1 MPLTNPSIYCPL
13 CQCDLDAAQTWHY
26 LLEEGT
32 EENGSR
38 TGQPV
43 HRHFMEM
50 IRLTEEERLQE
61 TTVHDYCWRIVK
73 RIFRKVN
80 FDQAWIDQFKS
91 YSHLLSPFMQEAPF
105 CDESHTLDLDVFM
118 TFKAASRKEKTQS
131 PLYIPLPPEA
141 IQRIYCFLDREEDI
155 VNLDD
160 ALSVGPC
167 PKQWRELGYK
177 YMLADDLDPRE
188 NIKTLIRNLQEQPE
202 SRFPKTTNYRIIWA
216 NAEILWTVMDTLL
229 VITNVPADASVTH
242 GIKVGDYQN
251 SVRYAIGLCGAHYIV
266 FMFNETQ
273 NIQFICG
280 IAINGRTI
288 GHEGPIWRFVHVT
301 SLTGL
306 RIASVENHFVG
317 IQIKDTLSWQD
328 KWYGE
333 CPEIS
338 ACTTFEWDSRS
349 SEVVAS
355 HDVGSFAQLY
365 CETLLLMVTR
375 VTKSQNSDIGFLLGK
390 HTLPEWRVSEPDV
403 ELAFQRVHKA
413 SHINCAFYS
422 PVLY

>member
-1 MPLTNPSIYCPL
+1 MPLTNPSIYCIL

-118 TFKAASRKEKTQS
+118 NFKAASRKEKTQS
-131 PLYIPLPPEA
+131 PLYIPLPPPKA

-160 ALSVGPC
+160 ALSVGPR
-167 PKQWRELGYK
+167 PKQWRELGFK

-216 NAEILWTVMDTLL
+216 NVEILWTVMDSLL
-229 VITNVPADASVTH
+229 VLTNVPADASVTH
-242 GIKVGDYQN
+242 GIKLGDYQN
-251 SVRYAIGLCGAHYIV
+251 SVRYAIGLCGAHYLV
-266 FMFNETQ
+266 FMFDETQ
-273 NIQFICG
+273 DTQFLCG

-288 GHEGPIWRFVHVT
+288 RHEGPIWRFVQVT

-306 RIASVENHFVG
+306 RVASVKNHFAG
-317 IQIKDTLSWQD
+317 IQVKDDLSWQD
-328 KWYGE
+328 KWHGE
-333 CPEIS
+333 HPENS
-338 ACTTFEWDSRS
+338 ARTTFEWDPRS
-349 SEVVAS
+349 IEIVVS
-355 HDVGSFAQLY
+355 HDVGSFAQLF
-365 CETLLLMVTR
+365 CEKVSLTNDRQGNKITE
-375 VTKSQNSDIGFLLGK
+375 LGY
-390 HTLPEWRVSEPDV
+390 RI
-403 ELAFQRVHKA
+403 
-413 SHINCAFYS
+413 SHR
-422 PVLY
+422 